1 MGLQVRIPL
10 WNWGDVKY
18 KVQAANEA
26 TTVANL
32 ELEDLRE
39 KMELQVSQNRFRVS
53 EANKNLALA
62 KSNIANAEENL
73 RMAKRGFEEGVVTP
87 TTVMEAQSAW
97 LMAQTQ
103 KIDAEIELQLSHTD
117 LLKSLGNLR

>member
-1 MGLQVRIPL
+1 
-10 WNWGDVKY
+10 VKH
-18 KVQAANEA
+18 KVQAAQEA

-32 ELEDLRE
+32 ELEDARE
-39 KMELQVSQNRFRVS
+39 KIELQVSQNRFRVS

-62 KSNIANAEENL
+62 KSNIASAEENL
-73 RMAKRGFEEGVVTP
+73 RMAKRGFEEGVITP

-103 KIDAEIELQLSHTD
+103 KIDAEIELQLSNTD
-117 LLKSLGNLR
+117 LLKALGILK